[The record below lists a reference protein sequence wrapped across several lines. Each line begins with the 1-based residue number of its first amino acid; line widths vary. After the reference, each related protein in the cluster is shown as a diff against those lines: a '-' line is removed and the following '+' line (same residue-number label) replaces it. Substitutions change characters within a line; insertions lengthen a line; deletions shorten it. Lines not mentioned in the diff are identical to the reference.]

1 MNNLCKH
8 LMLGGSTAA
17 LMAIASAS
25 VVYAQENSVAPETET
40 TVVSASRITIQGYTQ
55 PTPVTV
61 ISAESLQRD
70 AKTDIGDAIRELP
83 SVGISD
89 SPGNGS
95 HAGNASQG
103 DAGID
108 TINLRSLGVVR
119 TLVLFD
125 GQRVATSNPNASA
138 PPAIGGVDLST
149 IPTTVIER
157 VDVVTGGASA
167 AWGSDA
173 VAGVVNLVINKHFT
187 GLKANVVYGNDSY
200 GDHESFRGELT
211 WGADLMGDRLHTEF
225 AGTYTMS
232 PNTMFNWSRPWYNGS
247 NRGLYPCALTG
258 GSGASL
264 CHTPSAVYSTSFTN
278 GGLITNSAAG
288 SAATVTSIGLL
299 GQNYTGLGSAVGT
312 PQAAAGVLKGN
323 QFVGATGVAPFNYG
337 ISSGTNCYNC
347 SAGPLTDITNGP
359 LTAVPYHNVTLFNYT
374 SYKVTNDITASVMLN
389 YGYNAEQNQA
399 NNGRQSSQTIGID
412 NPFLP
417 ASLRAEMIA
426 GGIPSFSLGTAANEN
441 MLASDVLGAASL
453 SKAYVK
459 AIGENYIQNY
469 RQLMRGVFTLT
480 GDYKLMDQDW
490 SWNAY
495 AQHTLV
501 REWQYAPFNTLG
513 ANFANAVDAV
523 TVTATGKDSL
533 GADQL
538 TGLPGVIGPSTP
550 GWDPTLNSGAGG
562 FKLLNGTILNAGALL
577 SQAVTAN
584 LISSGAHVPQVGEAA
599 CRSALTATTWGIY
612 NAAGTGFTT
621 IKNGTTNTAGGIGGG
636 LMAGCVPL
644 NLFGDGNTSQGA
656 LNYIAPGRTN
666 KGVEDQ
672 ALYRINQSVFS
683 VSTQGVLPWGLPA
696 GKVAVA
702 TGFEDRLEQQRVQR
716 DPLQLGQ
723 SGAWESGNFAQYAG
737 EYSVEEGFLEL
748 DVPVLKD
755 DIVQSLDFNA
765 AGRIT
770 SYSTSG
776 LVETWK
782 LGATSQVNDDIRL
795 RTTLSSDIR
804 APGIGELFQSPLIST
819 QTIVYPPSGPNQ
831 QNYNVHFGAAG
842 NQSLVPEQA
851 LTVSGGIVLT
861 PHWIE
866 NLSLSLDWY
875 SITLHGGIFA
885 PSSGQIFDQCA
896 NHAVAAFCA
905 LIFKGV
911 GWPGNANTPV
921 ASEVDL
927 NGNSPGLSSIYG
939 TFTANGEGAINFYLQ
954 SPVNANRETVSGLD
968 FQADYRNDLFD
979 GSMDWHLVGNYT
991 DEKTR
996 TSLGITVDG
1005 AGAVSGDSAVNPLT
1019 GFTEPKLR
1027 FTLST
1032 TYAEGSWTLT
1042 AQSRLI
1048 GSALLSNT
1056 YNTPG
1061 NPTVDD
1067 NSVPA
1072 VIYGDIRASWRFSD
1086 KIQFYTAIDNVFNA
1100 PPPNL
1105 ATASGGG
1112 TDCRIYDC
1120 IGRSYR
1126 IGIRFDD

>member
-1 MNNLCKH
+1 MNNLYKH

-17 LMAIASAS
+17 IVAIASTGA
-25 VVYAQENSVAPETET
+25 VYAQDKVANDTET
-40 TVVSASRITIQGYTQ
+40 MTVSSSRISIQGYTA

-61 ISAESLQRD
+61 IGAETLQRD

-149 IPTTVIER
+149 IPTTIIER

-187 GLKANVVYGNDSY
+187 GLKGNVVYGNDSY
-200 GDHESFRGELT
+200 GDHESFKGELT
-211 WGADLMGDRLHTEF
+211 WGADLLGDRLHTEV

-232 PNTMFNWSRPWYNGS
+232 PNTMFNWSRPWYNGTNHS
-247 NRGLYPCALTG
+247 LYPCALTG
-258 GSGASL
+258 GTGATL
-264 CHTPSAVYSTSFTN
+264 CHTPSAVYTTSFTN
-278 GGLITNSAAG
+278 GGLITASPAVTAVNQAANI
-288 SAATVTSIGLL
+288 AAINAL
-299 GQNYTGLGSAVGT
+299 GQGYTGVGT
-312 PQAAAGVLKGN
+312 TLAAANQLKGN
-323 QFVGATGVAPFNYG
+323 QFVGASGVVPFNYG
-337 ISSGTNCYNC
+337 ISSGSTCYSC
-347 SAGPLTDITNGP
+347 SSGPLTDITNGP

-374 SYKVTNDITASVMLN
+374 SYKVTDDITASVMLN

-399 NNGRQSSQTIGID
+399 NNGRQSQQTISID

-417 ASLRAEMIA
+417 ASLRAAMIA
-426 GGIPSFSLGTAANEN
+426 SAIPSFSLGTAANEN
-441 MLASDVLGAASL
+441 MTAADVLGAASL
-453 SKAYVK
+453 QKAYAK

-480 GDYKLMDQDW
+480 GDYKLMGEDW
-490 SWNAY
+490 SWNTY
-495 AQHTLV
+495 IQHTLV

-513 ANFANAVDAV
+513 ANFGNAVDAI
-523 TVTATGKDSL
+523 TVTATGLDSL
-533 GADQL
+533 GGGQ
-538 TGLPGVIGPSTP
+538 TISSTTP
-550 GWDPTLNSGAGG
+550 GWDPTLNGGVGG
-562 FKLLNGTILNAGALL
+562 FKLLNGTILNAGAALKD
-577 SQAVTAN
+577 AVTAN
-584 LISSGAHVPQVGEAA
+584 LISSGAKVPQVGETA
-599 CRSALTATTWGIY
+599 CRSALTATTWGIFT
-612 NAAGTGFTT
+612 NPTTGFTT
-621 IKNGTTNTAGGIGGG
+621 IKNGNTSVGGYGGG

-644 NLFGDGNTSQGA
+644 NLFGDGNTSQAA

-666 KGVEDQ
+666 RSVEDQ
-672 ALYRINQSVFS
+672 ALYIINQGVFS
-683 VSTQGVLPWGLPA
+683 ASTQGVLPWGLPA
-696 GKVAVA
+696 GKIAIA
-702 TGFEDRLEQQRVQR
+702 TGFEDRLEQQRVHR

-737 EYSVEEGFLEL
+737 QYSVEEGFLEV
-748 DVPVLKD
+748 DMPVLKD

-782 LGATSQVNDDIRL
+782 LGATTQVNDDFKL
-795 RTTLSSDIR
+795 RATLSSDIR

-819 QTIVYPPSGPNQ
+819 QTITYPPSGPSAQ
-831 QNYNVHFGAAG
+831 TYNVHYGAAG
-842 NQSLVPEQA
+842 NPSLVPEQA

-885 PSSGQIFDQCA
+885 PSNGQIFDQCA
-896 NHAVAAFCA
+896 NHNVAAFCA
-905 LIFKGV
+905 LVFKGV
-911 GWPGNANTPV
+911 GYTNGNSPV
-921 ASEVDL
+921 TSEVDL
-927 NGNSPGLSSIYG
+927 NGNSPGLSAIYG
-939 TFTANGEGAINFYLQ
+939 TFSADREGAINFYLQ

-968 FQADYRNDLFD
+968 FQADYRHELFD
-979 GSMDWHLVGNYT
+979 GSMDWHLLGNYT

-1005 AGAVSGDSAVNPLT
+1005 AGAVSGDAAVNPLT
-1019 GFTEPKLR
+1019 GFTEPKFR
-1027 FTLST
+1027 TTLSS
-1032 TYAEGSWTLT
+1032 TYAEGTWSVTGQ
-1042 AQSRLI
+1042 ARVI
-1048 GSALLSNT
+1048 GSARLSNL

-1067 NSVPA
+1067 NGVPA
-1072 VIYGDIRASWRFSD
+1072 VIYGDIRASYRFSD
-1086 KIQFYTAIDNVFNA
+1086 KIQFYTAVDNLFNA

-1105 ATASGGG
+1105 ATATGGG